1 MTTVR
6 DGAFVAFLTQLRA
19 RDLDALY
26 GTSPW
31 ASLAVVRALDAV
43 AKQIVL
49 RLVYCAPTTT
59 TDGGGAHGIGADVL
73 ARWVMDTGDARGALE
88 RAMARLMRLRD
99 NSSCSQTS
107 STFRFSC
114 TSFTTNRSLNLK
126 SSSSLTAAAT

>member
-19 RDLDALY
+19 HDLDALY

-59 TDGGGAHGIGADVL
+59 TTPDGGGGVHG
-73 ARWVMDTGDARGALE
+73 RR
-88 RAMARLMRLRD
+88 R
-99 NSSCSQTS
+99 SQTI
-107 STFRFSC
+107 
-114 TSFTTNRSLNLK
+114 
-126 SSSSLTAAAT
+126 